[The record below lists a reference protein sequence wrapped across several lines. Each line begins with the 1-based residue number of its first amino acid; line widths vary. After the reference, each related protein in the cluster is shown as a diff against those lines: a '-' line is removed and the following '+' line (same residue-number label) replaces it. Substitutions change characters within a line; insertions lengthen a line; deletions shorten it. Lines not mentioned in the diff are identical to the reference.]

1 MQTVLQS
8 QDCCDEHLDD
18 ANSSTTVES
27 SAYCTRVDNHDLYQC
42 RQCEFIHRYPS
53 KVRRHSDYCHTKHCP
68 YQCGYCEFRSV
79 ESGKVK
85 RHCGFAHRDQPVK
98 VIKVD
103 FDATKSQTVGVL
115 MSENQK
121 NDDIETEEE
130 GERPNEDSQWYWRR
144 FVKTSENQ
152 MMSCR
157 RCGYRQVGASALKRH
172 VLSIHLGFSPF
183 ACKYCSFATTEIRYV
198 RLHIEKTHPGLACKV
213 IRRRYVSES
222 TGEVDEFHDSD
233 PAIGVTVGRAMSTTT
248 LDNEVQTQDAPVGPI
263 STCGGSTTSLTET
276 DKGCHTSANIPVK
289 TEPVTSQSS
298 PNTPPKQKQQAR
310 QYKCIYCDFYSEDRF
325 IFDIRDHIFVAH
337 LRRDHYM
344 CAHCRFGSM
353 KRDDIVAHNF
363 NKHPGK
369 DNIVKED
376 KTYSR
381 NIAVLET
388 HGNMR
393 MVGVRSDDKLPL
405 IELPSPGRKEKLLC
419 SRPLVNGSASESEL
433 MTNNVALNEVSTGP
447 HKTCTQN
454 ASGHI
459 TNTRSLRS
467 DKSQTTTP
475 MLPMQS
481 KDKPESTKRERDK
494 RGSNPCNSESSPKLD
509 SDSDVHRSNVLSRS
523 SQQTPEREIDSHRLI
538 NSGPKGGNGRL
549 NNSTN
554 SVQRLPAED
563 NRSQRST
570 SPSNYS
576 STRSSGRLSSRND
589 VAKLANEANGS
600 QRSVS
605 PFRSTKQGR
614 DKTRRSLPRL
624 PNDDSDSQRSTSPF
638 SSTKRDINRTRSCTP
653 NLPDENDSQRSISP
667 ASSTKPTS
675 NILKRS
681 VPKDVSNSQRSS
693 SPSVTTTKRG
703 RGRPGKLNYITN
715 MPNED
720 SDSQGSTTGSTK
732 RSSDSLRRLTQ
743 QSPKED
749 SNSHRSTSSTR
760 SLLKGDHD
768 SRRSARSTN
777 KLSKGDRGSRRS
789 TSSTRSLPPKDD
801 NDSHR
806 STSLIKKLPSGDID
820 VKQNSSFFSSISN
833 PVKRESD
840 VKIAAVVKKKLKLR
854 RRTDVSGDTIKK
866 TLKSDAG
873 DTHND
878 SADPLVSWKCKKC
891 GLHLGR
897 LEKMRRHIL
906 MHHLNTR
913 PYQCAVCD
921 FADKKVKL
929 VEEHIRNK
937 HVKSRIHIP
946 VVNMMDELSDSLRK
960 NMVVIKSKSVETKR
974 LRTSRHKD
982 SQFDYSTLRVTN
994 ANGDSLY
1001 RCDLCDHQV
1010 RVKASI
1016 VKHRKTHFKYHP
1028 LGCGYCDFRTSKS
1041 FFLECHNN
1049 NVHAGRPLKTRKIS
1063 RSKADDSTGG
1073 DDEKQESKEK
1083 KLTSRKRRH
1092 SASPAKLRTYDKVVD
1107 EDDGLEPTFMCQTCG
1122 KKMLLKSSMER
1133 HVMVEH
1139 LGYRPY
1145 SCSGCDYAAVSQS
1158 TVQAHIAKKH
1168 EVASCWIVY
1177 KKDDHHEATVQ
1188 STVVRA
1194 TDTLEPALPT
1204 SFVCVV
1210 CKTYKTNSRARI
1222 ESHIADEVKYAP
1234 HQCAYCLFSSSR
1246 RDAVRVHILE
1256 AHPHEKLDYKFCER
1270 FILKQRVQDLIEQS
1284 IVSTESDVESELDVY
1299 SFTGECYVYH

>member
-1 MQTVLQS
+1 M
-8 QDCCDEHLDD
+8 
-18 ANSSTTVES
+18 
-27 SAYCTRVDNHDLYQC
+27 
-42 RQCEFIHRYPS
+42 
-53 KVRRHSDYCHTKHCP
+53 
-68 YQCGYCEFRSV
+68 
-79 ESGKVK
+79 K
-85 RHCGFAHRDQPVK
+85 RHCGSAHRDQPAK

-103 FDATKSQTVGVL
+103 FDATTSQPVGVL
-115 MSENQK
+115 MSESQK

-144 FVKTSENQ
+144 FVKTSNNQ

-198 RLHIEKTHPGLACKV
+198 KLHIEKTHPGLPCKV

-222 TGEVDEFHDSD
+222 TGEVDDEFQDSD

-248 LDNEVQTQDAPVGPI
+248 LANEVPTQDAPAGP
-263 STCGGSTTSLTET
+263 TCGGNTTSPTET
-276 DKGCHTSANIPVK
+276 DKGCHLSANCPVK
-289 TEPVTSQSS
+289 TEPVANQSS

-344 CAHCRFGSM
+344 CAHCQFGSM

-405 IELPSPGRKEKLLC
+405 IELPCPGRNEKRLC
-419 SRPLVNGSASESEL
+419 SRPLVNGSASECEL
-433 MTNNVALNEVSTGP
+433 MTNNVTLNDVSTDP

-459 TNTRSLRS
+459 TSTRSLRS
-467 DKSQTTTP
+467 DKSQTATP
-475 MLPMQS
+475 TLPMQS

-494 RGSNPCNSESSPKLD
+494 SGSNPCNSVSSPKLD
-509 SDSDVHRSNVLSRS
+509 SDSDAHRSNVVSSS
-523 SQQTPEREIDSHRLI
+523 SQQTPEREIGSQRLI

-549 NNSTN
+549 NDSTH
-554 SVQRLPAED
+554 SVQRMPAED

-570 SPSNYS
+570 SPSNYPS
-576 STRSSGRLSSRND
+576 KRSSGRLSSRNG
-589 VAKLANEANGS
+589 VAKLANEESDS
-600 QRSVS
+600 QKSVS

-614 DKTRRSLPRL
+614 DQTRRSLPRL

-638 SSTKRDINRTRSCTP
+638 SCTKRDIGRTRSCTP
-653 NLPDENDSQRSISP
+653 NLPDESDSQRSISP
-667 ASSTKPTS
+667 ASSTKP
-675 NILKRS
+675 IYLLKRS
-681 VPKDVSNSQRSS
+681 VPKDVSYPQRSS
-693 SPSVTTTKRG
+693 SPSVTTTRRG
-703 RGRPGKLNYITN
+703 RGKLNSITK

-720 SDSQGSTTGSTK
+720 SDSQGSTTGSTT
-732 RSSDSLRRLTQ
+732 RSSDTLRRLTQ
-743 QSPKED
+743 KSPKED
-749 SNSHRSTSSTR
+749 SDSHRSTSSTR
-760 SLLKGDHD
+760 CLLKGDHD
-768 SRRSARSTN
+768 SRRSARSTH
-777 KLSKGDRGSRRS
+777 KLSKGGSGSRRS
-789 TSSTRSLPPKDD
+789 TSSTRSLPQKD
-801 NDSHR
+801 NSDSHK
-806 STSLIKKLPSGDID
+806 SASLTKKSGDID
-820 VKQNSSFFSSISN
+820 VKQNSSCFSSISN

-840 VKIAAVVKKKLKLR
+840 VKIAAVVRKKLKLR
-854 RRTDVSGDTIKK
+854 RRTEISVDTITKS
-866 TLKSDAG
+866 LKSDAG

-878 SADPLVSWKCKKC
+878 STDSLVSWKCKKC
-891 GLHLGR
+891 GLHLR
-897 LEKMRRHIL
+897 KLEKMRRHIL
-906 MHHLNTR
+906 IHHLNTR

-929 VEEHIRNK
+929 VEEHIRDK

-982 SQFDYSTLRVTN
+982 SHFDYSTLRVTT
-994 ANGDSLY
+994 AKGDSLY

-1016 VKHRKTHFKYHP
+1016 IKHRKTHFKYHP

-1063 RSKADDSTGG
+1063 RSKADDSNGGG
-1073 DDEKQESKEK
+1073 DKKQGSNEK
-1083 KLTSRKRRH
+1083 KVASRKRRH
-1092 SASPAKLRTYDKVVD
+1092 SASPAKLRIDDKVVD

-1158 TVQAHIAKKH
+1158 TVQAHIAKNH

-1204 SFVCVV
+1204 SFVCAV

-1256 AHPHEKLDYKFCER
+1256 AHPHEKLDYKFSER

-1284 IVSTESDVESELDVY
+1284 IVSTESDVESEFDVY
-1299 SFTGECYVYH
+1299 SFAGECYVYH